1 MQHHNGQVDTTNIIF
16 EQPTREE
23 MGDTYKRN
31 IPISRVGEVVVSE
44 ESRQDDLSNIIDQAC
59 MSEMQSS

>member
-1 MQHHNGQVDTTNIIF
+1 
-16 EQPTREE
+16 

-31 IPISRVGEVVVSE
+31 IPISRVGEVVLSE
-44 ESRQDDLSNIIDQAC
+44 ESRQDDLSEIIDQAY